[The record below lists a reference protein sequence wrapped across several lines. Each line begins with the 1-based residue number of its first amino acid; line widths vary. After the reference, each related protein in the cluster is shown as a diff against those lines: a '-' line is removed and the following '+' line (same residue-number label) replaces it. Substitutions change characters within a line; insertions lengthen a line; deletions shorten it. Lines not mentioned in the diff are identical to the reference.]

1 MQVYGIYTTVATRKS
16 QKYIKYVH
24 SSISEILFYFPYF
37 FSYALII
44 IIYTFEQ
51 IRLSLVLGAIPSG
64 TNRGQKYTV

>member
-24 SSISEILFYFPYF
+24 SPIWDFILFSIL
-37 FSYALII
+37 FSYALI

-51 IRLSLVLGAIPSG
+51 IRLSLVLGAIPPG